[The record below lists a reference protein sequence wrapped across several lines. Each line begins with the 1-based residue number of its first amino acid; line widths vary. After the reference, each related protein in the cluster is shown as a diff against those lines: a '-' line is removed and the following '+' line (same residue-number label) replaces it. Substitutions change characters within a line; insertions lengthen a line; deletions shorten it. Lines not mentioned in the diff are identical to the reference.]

1 MIRKDGTFISSDVF
15 VMIRTTLGCKM
26 DDIDGG
32 LQKMPNKKL
41 TYISLFSGAGVGC
54 YGFKKE
60 GYECIATCELLESR
74 LEVQKAN
81 KKCKYSSGYIAGDLT
96 IDEIKN
102 RLFTEVEMWRK
113 DESLETVDVI
123 VATPPCQG
131 MSTANYKKGDESKR
145 NSLVVEA
152 ISIIKEIS
160 PKVFVLENVK
170 AFLKTECT
178 DLDGSIIPISES
190 IKKNLGDYYHIY
202 ARVIN
207 FKDYG
212 VPSSRPRTIVI
223 GTRKDYI
230 HFSPLNIFPLQE
242 KVITVRQAIGD
253 LKSLKYGEM
262 SDDIYHSFREYPQY
276 MEEWISHIAEGE
288 SAFNNADEY
297 KPYKVVDG
305 KKVILKGAHLGNK
318 FRRLFWDKPGACIA
332 TRNDQLASQDTIH
345 PSDNR
350 VLSIRELMRLMTIP
364 DDFKWTIC
372 DVGNLTS
379 AESKKAFLKDY
390 ELNIRRCIGEA
401 VPTHIMQV
409 IAHNAKEMINFQI
422 YAEQYSSGKNLTNCS
437 SSFYTE
443 AFNYEM
449 NLKNTKET
457 GAFYTPQT
465 VVYEALSTVDLS
477 KKKIVK
483 ILEPSV
489 GTGAFLPQL
498 LRLCDVCEK
507 VTIDLCDVDCE
518 AINKLKKLVSKL
530 KYNRQKIK
538 LRYITD
544 NFLTTTQLENKYDL
558 IVSNPPF
565 AKGKAVDLPVYRKIY
580 DVGKSNNLF
589 AFFLDKYKLLSDE
602 IVAILPKSFI
612 MAPEYNTIRRK
623 FETFGVRRI
632 VDFGVKYFK
641 AVFVEIL
648 SIHFD
653 KNYTGNLIVENKLE
667 HLKIAQ
673 PHNYIFHKKCWLLY
687 RDSWFDEYLNT
698 MQLDVFDFFRDRQ
711 ITNSKL
717 LNSGEIWVLR
727 AKNILEDGTVV
738 HKAGYDKFIRR
749 EDLHKFSVSQYLN
762 SRAIIM
768 PSFTYITRATRLPD
782 GCLVNGSVAVLIPKI
797 NKDADINLDLYAT
810 DDFKRYYEIVK
821 NKAKFTLNIDSNS
834 VYYIGVKRNDQ

>member
-1 MIRKDGTFISSDVF
+1 MV
-15 VMIRTTLGCKM
+15 
-26 DDIDGG
+26 
-32 LQKMPNKKL
+32 NKEL
-41 TYISLFSGAGVGC
+41 TYISLFSSAGIGC

-60 GYECIATCELLESR
+60 GYECIATCELLEPR

-81 KKCKYSSGYIAGDLT
+81 NKCKYSSGYIAGDLT
-96 IDEIKN
+96 TTDIKN
-102 RLFTEVEMWRK
+102 RLFAEVEMWHQEENV
-113 DESLETVDVI
+113 ESVDVI

-152 ISIIKEIS
+152 ISIIKQIR
-160 PKVFVLENVK
+160 PKVFVFENVK
-170 AFLKTECT
+170 AFLKTACT

-190 IKKNLGDYYHIY
+190 IEKNLGDDYHIY

-207 FKDYG
+207 FRDYG

-223 GTRKDYI
+223 GTRKDHI

-242 KVITVRQAIGD
+242 KTITVRQAIGD
-253 LKSLKYGEM
+253 LKSLEYGEM
-262 SDDIYHSFREYPQY
+262 SDDIYHSFREYPRY

-297 KPYKVVDG
+297 KPYKMVDG
-305 KKVILKGAHLGNK
+305 KKVVLKGAHLGNK

-364 DDFKWTIC
+364 DDFKWTIQ
-372 DVGNLTS
+372 DVNKLTS
-379 AESKKAFLKDY
+379 AESKKAFLKNH

-409 IAHNAKEMINFQI
+409 IARNAKEMIQFQR
-422 YAEQYSSGKNLTNCS
+422 YAEQHSTNKDAARCS

-443 AFNYEM
+443 AFNYEIALE
-449 NLKNTKET
+449 NAKET

-465 VVYEALSTVDLS
+465 VVYEALSTVDLYG
-477 KKKIVK
+477 KKVVR

-489 GTGAFLPQL
+489 GMGAFLPQL
-498 LRLCDVCEK
+498 FRLCDICEK
-507 VTIDLCDVDCE
+507 VTIDLCDVDDE
-518 AINKLKKLVSKL
+518 TITKLKRLVSKIR
-530 KYNRQKIK
+530 YNRQKIK
-538 LRYITD
+538 IRYITD
-544 NFLTTTQLENKYDL
+544 DFLTTTRLAKKYDL

-565 AKGKAVDLPVYRKIY
+565 AKGKSADLLVYRTMH

-589 AFFLDKYKLLSDE
+589 TFFLDKYQKLSDE
-602 IVAILPKSFI
+602 IVVILPKSFI
-612 MAPEYNTIRRK
+612 MATEYNTIRRK
-623 FETFGVRRI
+623 FESFGVRRI

-641 AVFVEIL
+641 TVFVEIL
-648 SIHFD
+648 SMHFD
-653 KNYTGNLIVENKLE
+653 KNYIGNLVVENKLE
-667 HLKIAQ
+667 HLKITQ
-673 PHNYIFHKKCWLLY
+673 PHNYIFHEKCWLLY
-687 RDSWFDEYLNT
+687 RDAWFDEYLNT

-711 ITNSKL
+711 ITNSKVST
-717 LNSGEIWVLR
+717 SGEIWVLR
-727 AKNILEDGTVV
+727 AKNILEDGTIV
-738 HKAGYDKFIRR
+738 HKAGYDKFIKR

-782 GCLVNGSVAVLIPKI
+782 ECLVNGSIAILIPKI
-797 NKDADINLDLYAT
+797 NEDMEINLDLYAT

-821 NKAKFTLNIDSNS
+821 NKAKFTLNMDSNS
-834 VYYIGVKRNDQ
+834 VYYIGVKRNDK